1 MDNKIQVSAP
11 NGCLFF
17 LSRHIASEG
26 DVTLDGS
33 DATRTS
39 PLVTIMKRRVADPI
53 VQATTIV
60 VVLKLIRVRAHT
72 RVRLGK
78 IEKVRSHWRRLRG
91 ACTETC
97 VTVSK

>member
-33 DATRTS
+33 DATRTNS
-39 PLVTIMKRRVADPI
+39 ISNIMKRRVADPI

-60 VVLKLIRVRAHT
+60 VVLKLIRVRSRRSAAT
-72 RVRLGK
+72 GVGLGELAQRL
-78 IEKVRSHWRRLRG
+78 
-91 ACTETC
+91 A
-97 VTVSK
+97 

>member
-33 DATRTS
+33 DATRTNS
-39 PLVTIMKRRVADPI
+39 ISNIMKRRVADPI

-60 VVLKLIRVRAHT
+60 VVLKLIKVRAYT
-72 RVRLGK
+72 RLSLGK
-78 IEKVRSHWRRLRG
+78 NKMVRSHWRRLRG
-91 ACTETC
+91 ACAETC